1 MHALVKTA
9 FTRLYALDPDEEERK
24 MSDGGNDSQEG
35 VEMNVTTDASIPPAV
50 PPPPEATITE
60 AEPSPE
66 GTQDESEK
74 LSEPETAPE
83 VERPPEIEAAE
94 VEVEAE
100 GIRQK
105 CKFAVRYQ

>member
-1 MHALVKTA
+1 
-9 FTRLYALDPDEEERK
+9 
-24 MSDGGNDSQEG
+24 MSDSGNDSQEG

-50 PPPPEATITE
+50 RPPPEATITE

-74 LSEPETAPE
+74 LPEPVAAPE
-83 VERPPEIEAAE
+83 AEKPPEIEAAE

-105 CKFAVRYQ
+105 CMFPIRYR